1 MGGCDALTSPPAP
14 LLSAERRGEGGEG
27 QANLAQARRVRST
40 RRGGD
45 NLPRQVLVYQ
55 PVNSFM
61 GVAPLA
67 GLRRDDDLRGARRS
81 GKANALM
88 PRDPCEGCLSGHQP
102 TLRRPAGEGACAA
115 ADDVG
120 LPDASCS
127 SQPAQGDPPRRAA
140 PR

>member
-1 MGGCDALTSPPAP
+1 MASLLLAGLGSRKRGLWRRALNSVLIMTP
-14 LLSAERRGEGGEG
+14 
-27 QANLAQARRVRST
+27 
-40 RRGGD
+40 

-67 GLRRDDDLRGARRS
+67 GLHRNDNLRGARRS

-88 PRDPCEGCLSGHQP
+88 SRDPCEGCLSGHQP
-102 TLRRPAGEGACAA
+102 TLRRPAGEGACAVA
-115 ADDVG
+115 GDVG

-140 PR
+140 TR